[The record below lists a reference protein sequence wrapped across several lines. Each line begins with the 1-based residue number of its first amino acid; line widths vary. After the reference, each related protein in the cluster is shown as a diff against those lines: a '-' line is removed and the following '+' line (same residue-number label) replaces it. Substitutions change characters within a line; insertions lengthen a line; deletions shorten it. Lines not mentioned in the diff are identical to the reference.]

1 MRRLSTVA
9 PAAGVPASA
18 HDRRLQAIASISASL
33 TRARDLE
40 TAARPLVEQVQALLG
55 VEFAAVTVVDP
66 DATEATGV
74 LARQGDQDADWWREV
89 RLDLRNEPSGI
100 ASTVFDAAPVV
111 VYDIESSPRVSTRLS
126 ARTGAKSALWVP
138 ILAEERVVGVV
149 TAASTIAKRAFTG
162 EEIALLQVL
171 AGEVALALER
181 MRSADALAVALA
193 REQATAAIARKL
205 RGQRTLDDLARVAG
219 RELRNVLALDDV
231 EVAVGADGA
240 PTITC
245 SRAEPLTKKP
255 SMTER
260 SPTSNKSRPTRRNP
274 PAKNQSLKRSK

>member
-1 MRRLSTVA
+1 MGRLTYLCKPENSRREKQASRPRRAYHSQRPVSNKTESDPQRGWGGRLRRLLLRA
-9 PAAGVPASA
+9 PSADAGRSA

-149 TAASTIAKRAFTG
+149 TAASTT
-162 EEIALLQVL
+162 
-171 AGEVALALER
+171 
-181 MRSADALAVALA
+181 
-193 REQATAAIARKL
+193 AT
-205 RGQRTLDDLARVAG
+205 
-219 RELRNVLALDDV
+219 
-231 EVAVGADGA
+231 
-240 PTITC
+240 
-245 SRAEPLTKKP
+245 
-255 SMTER
+255 
-260 SPTSNKSRPTRRNP
+260 
-274 PAKNQSLKRSK
+274 